1 MYIPSLFKESD
12 TATIERFVDEHP
24 LATVVLVTDGQPHV
38 DHIPFMRISGLSPG
52 DVLIAH
58 VAKANNTWKLID
70 QTPSAMLVF
79 TGASAYVSPSFY
91 PSKPITHEVVPTW
104 NYVGVH
110 LKGKLSYSHD
120 HDEKKRT
127 VDHLTRKMEA
137 TRSEPWSIDD
147 APASYIATMLSGV
160 VALSFQIETIEAK
173 FKASQ
178 NKTRKDRQGVIDG
191 LESNSLTAE
200 AAAIV
205 KQHLDR

>member
-52 DVLIAH
+52 GVLITH

-137 TRSEPWSIDD
+137 TRAEPWSIDD
-147 APASYIATMLSGV
+147 APASYIAAMLSGV

>member
-52 DVLIAH
+52 GVLIAH

-137 TRSEPWSIDD
+137 TRAEPWSIDD
-147 APASYIATMLSGV
+147 APASYIAAMLSGV